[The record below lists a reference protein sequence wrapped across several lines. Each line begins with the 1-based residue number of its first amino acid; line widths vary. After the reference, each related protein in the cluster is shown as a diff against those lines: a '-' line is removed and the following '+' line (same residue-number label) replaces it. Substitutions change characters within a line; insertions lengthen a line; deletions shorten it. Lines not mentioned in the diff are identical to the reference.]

1 MYENRKYDTVRMDGN
16 SCTDKQTGLPGT
28 CRILHQCREVL
39 NRNELNQT
47 ICGYDCCTP
56 VVCCPE
62 RNDRSSEKSR
72 LHHSKSD
79 EIQ

>member
-1 MYENRKYDTVRMDGN
+1 MYENPKYDTVRMDGD

-39 NRNELNQT
+39 NREESNRTL
-47 ICGYDCCTP
+47 CGYDCCTP

-62 RNDRSSEKSR
+62 RNDGTSVKSK
-72 LHHSKSD
+72 LYSHTLLD
-79 EIQ
+79 F